1 VKTTNVQ
8 CDNVKRISYCVSS
21 CFLFTCVFL
30 VTAMHALVLCVA
42 CGSENV
48 IQYKRSINH
57 MKTSLAY
64 CQAFTENLLESENFV
79 CIVLRSGRIPS
90 RVSSSFGSITSQ
102 HLLSRHLAMT
112 CTFPWRLK
120 RDAPVVAGA
129 FTPVSLA
136 NGEDHRS
143 LPIFQR
149 PPRTPGHLTHTRQPK
164 NSVSVQDFYHFRS
177 VFYHNL
183 QSFQTSVF

>member
-1 VKTTNVQ
+1 
-8 CDNVKRISYCVSS
+8 
-21 CFLFTCVFL
+21 
-30 VTAMHALVLCVA
+30 MHALVLCVA

-177 VFYHNL
+177 VFHHNL